1 MRAIFV
7 SRDQNLTLELVPRDA
22 GEPSKGLESF
32 WKRRNR
38 RSSG

>member
-22 GEPSKGLESF
+22 GKPSKDLESF